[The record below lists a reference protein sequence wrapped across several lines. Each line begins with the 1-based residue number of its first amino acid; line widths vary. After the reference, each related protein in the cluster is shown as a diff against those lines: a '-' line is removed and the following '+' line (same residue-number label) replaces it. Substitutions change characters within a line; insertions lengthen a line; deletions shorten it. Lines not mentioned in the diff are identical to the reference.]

1 MAQYDV
7 NYSCGHGSI
16 SKQLFGKTSDRVQKI
31 AWYERNLVC
40 PDCFKSQK
48 RIEDENE
55 KQIAYVEAMGAR
67 GAVTIRASGRIEAN
81 KDALKAMGFGW
92 TSEYG
97 GLGFYLSTTEP
108 PLALVIS
115 HTYTTPVE
123 LSGWYTD
130 LEIKLSDLGYE
141 IKNNINE
148 LDFEMLCRTVEQ
160 NAAKAAEN
168 AAKRLANP
176 RPKRPGWYD
185 ALMTDNGS
193 TRRCNGKLYGKINY
207 WRIYVSNVEH
217 RLTNEQA
224 AEFGAYFKSFSAWK
238 AIP

>member
-1 MAQYDV
+1 
-7 NYSCGHGSI
+7 
-16 SKQLFGKTSDRVQKI
+16 
-31 AWYERNLVC
+31 
-40 PDCFKSQK
+40 
-48 RIEDENE
+48 
-55 KQIAYVEAMGAR
+55 MGPR

-81 KDALKAMGFGW
+81 KDALKAMGFEW

-97 GLGFYLSTTEP
+97 GLGFYFATKEP

-123 LSGWYTD
+123 FSGWFTD
-130 LEIKLSDLGYE
+130 LEIKLGDLGYK
-141 IKNNINE
+141 IKNNLNP
-148 LDFEMLCRTVEQ
+148 LDLEMLRRTVEQ
-160 NAAKAAEN
+160 NAAKAAEI

-185 ALMTDNGS
+185 ALMAEKGS
-193 TRRCNGKLYGKINY
+193 RCNGTLYGKTNY

-224 AEFGAYFKSFSAWK
+224 VEFEAYFKAFAAWK
-238 AIP
+238 AIS